1 VQWNASGLI
10 GYVFWGGR
18 GCEIHVPSLDI
29 ERIYSTAKRCFLLV
43 QHYVRTLDELRYDV
57 RLRSG
62 MKRFAVS
69 VKQEASLISVVPLQK
84 LATTSI
90 R

>member
-1 VQWNASGLI
+1 MYPTGCGYLQFVVVVQWNASGLI
-10 GYVFWGGR
+10 GYVVWGGR
-18 GCEIHVPSLDI
+18 WYEIHVLLLGI

-62 MKRFAVS
+62 MKRFEVS
-69 VKQEASLISVVPLQK
+69 VK
-84 LATTSI
+84 
-90 R
+90 